1 MYPIREGDYF
11 SKVSTFALHRGYAE
25 ILIEIHHHLAG
36 PDAGKYELRVSHEGK
51 PVGRD
56 KYWAVGDNEKA
67 LLHGFLK
74 EIQHLMPSVIL
85 APQN

>member
-11 SKVSTFALHRGYAE
+11 SRVSTFELHRGYAVFR
-25 ILIEIHHHLAG
+25 IEIHHHLAG
-36 PDAGKYELRVSHEGK
+36 PDAGTYELRVYSEGK

-56 KYWAVGDNEKA
+56 KYWAVGDNEKS
-67 LLHGFLK
+67 LLHDFLK
-74 EIQHLMPSVIL
+74 EIQHLMPSVLL